1 MLFCFLSFLL
11 NNEYLNLFVVA
22 AFSYSLLF
30 DKTSSLVKNSYLPT
44 FPDDKAE
51 ILVADNLK
59 CIELFFLNFAIS
71 CFDFLNNSQSVDFLM
86 ANLYCSL
93 KMNFFFQLNLS
104 KALSNR

>member
-11 NNEYLNLFVVA
+11 NNEYLNLFVGA

-30 DKTSSLVKNSYLPT
+30 DKTFSLVKNSYLPT

-59 CIELFFLNFAIS
+59 CIELFF
-71 CFDFLNNSQSVDFLM
+71 SQFC
-86 ANLYCSL
+86 Y
-93 KMNFFFQLNLS
+93 QLF
-104 KALSNR
+104 